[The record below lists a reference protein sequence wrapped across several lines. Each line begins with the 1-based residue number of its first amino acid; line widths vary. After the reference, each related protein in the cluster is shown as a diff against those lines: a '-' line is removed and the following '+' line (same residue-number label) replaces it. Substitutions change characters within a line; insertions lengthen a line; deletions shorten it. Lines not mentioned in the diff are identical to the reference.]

1 MARFDVFRNRNG
13 GGYLLDV
20 QNDIL
25 DHLNVRVVVPLMAPA
40 AAPKPAH
47 RLNPVFEVEGLRHL
61 MVTQYISAI
70 PVAELGPLVATLRVQ
85 DNTITEAL
93 DMLFQGF

>member
-1 MARFDVFRNRNG
+1 MARFDVFRNRDG

-25 DHLNVRVVVPLMAPA
+25 DHLNVRVVVPLMRPD
-40 AAPKPAH
+40 AAPKPAD
-47 RLNPVFEVEGLRHL
+47 RLNPVFEIEGKKHI
-61 MVTQYISAI
+61 MVTQYISAV
-70 PVAELGPLVATLRVQ
+70 PESELGRLAMTLRADDYIVTQ
-85 DNTITEAL
+85 AL

>member
-1 MARFDVFRNRNG
+1 MARFEVFRNRDG

-25 DHLNVRVVVPLMAPA
+25 DQLNVRVVVPLMVPA

-47 RLNPVFEVEGLRHL
+47 RLNPIFEVEGVMHL

-70 PVAELGPLVATLRVQ
+70 PVAELGTLAASLRAR
-85 DNTITEAL
+85 DNTINEAL
-93 DMLFQGF
+93 DMLFQDF